1 MGFSGF
7 RSKHFRHYFSLIFHT
22 NIIDNSYLF
31 MLIIYTYWGP
41 MQDISFVKFKTS
53 DYSILLFFMFY
64 DGQLFITFRPLMFY
78 CEQLTVYYI
87 PSSLWC
93 FTVNSLL
100 FITFRPLFDVL
111 LWTAYCLLHSV
122 HNHYVIFF
130 WNYINFTFWFLLL
143 RYEIKKIKDMYFVYL
158 FCFIKYDKL

>member
-22 NIIDNSYLF
+22 TIIDKSYLF

-64 DGQLFITFRPLMFY
+64 DGQLFITFRL
-78 CEQLTVYYI
+78 
-87 PSSLWC
+87 
-93 FTVNSLL
+93 
-100 FITFRPLFDVL
+100 LFDVL

-130 WNYINFTFWFLLL
+130 WHYINFTFWFLLL

-158 FCFIKYDKL
+158 FCFMKYDKL